1 LREKRE
7 KGRDGVPSMK
17 GVGDKH
23 SSTER
28 YKNVEQIIKSQKKEE
43 KIKMGGFFISLFTE
57 TVKRIKI

>member
-1 LREKRE
+1 
-7 KGRDGVPSMK
+7 MK